1 MNANVEFHANNYK
14 TKLKQ
19 TINSY
24 ETIKKLY
31 VIFFYFIVIMVEQ

>member
-24 ETIKKLY
+24 ETIKKTICY
-31 VIFFYFIVIMVEQ
+31 IFYFIVIMVEQ